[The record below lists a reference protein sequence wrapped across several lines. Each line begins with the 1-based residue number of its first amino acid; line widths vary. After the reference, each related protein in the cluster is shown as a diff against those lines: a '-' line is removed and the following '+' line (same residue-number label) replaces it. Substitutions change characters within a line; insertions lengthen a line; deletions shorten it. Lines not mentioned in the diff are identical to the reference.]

1 MSAMEEETKVN
12 FWRRPP
18 VIGLYM
24 GLVLGL
30 FEVVPM
36 VSAGGVQ
43 FWHLFAV
50 FGHRLAVGF
59 VIGAAPLWCYGV
71 TQGALVSLVLDV
83 PFALVT
89 GSPWYYW
96 LPMAVLGGGLTG
108 YLVGRIRKGGEM
120 EKPGGH
126 R

>member
-1 MSAMEEETKVN
+1 MKDNDDEKPSI
-12 FWRRPP
+12 WRRAPA
-18 VIGLYM
+18 IGLYM

-30 FEVVPM
+30 FEIIPM
-36 VSAGGVQ
+36 VSEGGVG
-43 FWHLFAV
+43 FWGLAAV

-59 VIGAAPLWCYGV
+59 VIGAAPLWYYGV

-89 GSPWYYW
+89 GAPWYYW
-96 LPMAVLGGGLTG
+96 LPLALLGGGLTG
-108 YLVGRIRKGGEM
+108 YMVGRFRTGGEI

>member
-1 MSAMEEETKVN
+1 MEEETKVN

-36 VSAGGVQ
+36 VTEGGVQ

-59 VIGAAPLWCYGV
+59 VIGAAPLWYYGV
-71 TQGALVSLVLDV
+71 TQGLLVSLVLDT

-89 GSPWYYW
+89 GAPWFYW

-108 YLVGRIRKGGEM
+108 YMVGRFRQGGEM